1 MKRKLIGMLLAA
13 LAALSLAVPA
23 MAADSTVAGVYNV
36 TVESGYVSTV
46 TVTPLDGNGVA
57 VQSTSATVND
67 TQTTNFYAEAER
79 LKLTYSGGNSG
90 AFYLVMSLNADKTT
104 PSAGDIVYIDQETAS
119 NSVEFTVNPS
129 ELTGGKTYYLYLS
142 GSGTDGIKSL
152 TKVASYSYYAP
163 YVLGDVDGMNGITS
177 QDASLIL
184 QCLVNRV
191 TLTDIQRQ
199 AADVNKNSKMEANDA
214 SYILQKLVNR
224 IGDFSEIFVTN

>member
-13 LAALSLAVPA
+13 LTALSLAVPA

-36 TVESGYVSTV
+36 TVESGYASTV
-46 TVTPLDGNGVA
+46 TVTPLDRDGVA

-67 TQTTNFYAEAER
+67 TQTTNFYAGAER

-119 NSVEFTVNPS
+119 GSVEFTINPS
-129 ELTGGKTYYLYLS
+129 ELMGGKTYYLYLS
-142 GSGTDGIKSL
+142 GSGTDGITSL

-163 YVLGDVDGMNGITS
+163 YVLGDVNEDKVV
-177 QDASLIL
+177 DAKDATKILRYTVNLETFSSGQSL
-184 QCLVNRV
+184 
-191 TLTDIQRQ
+191 
-199 AADVNKNSKMEANDA
+199 AGDVNGDNVVDA
-214 SYILQKLVNR
+214 KDATKILRYTVNLDTL
-224 IGDFSEIFVTN
+224 G

>member
-13 LAALSLAVPA
+13 LTALSLAVPA

-36 TVESGYVSTV
+36 TVESGYVSAV

-57 VQSTSATVND
+57 VPSTSATVND
-67 TQTTNFYAEAER
+67 TQTTNFYAGAER

-119 NSVEFTVNPS
+119 DSVEFTINPS

-142 GSGTDGIKSL
+142 GSGTDGITSL

-163 YVLGDVDGMNGITS
+163 YVRGDANMDNTVDARDATAVLRHSVG
-177 QDASLIL
+177 QDRLSGNALLAGDADLNETVDARDATAIL
-184 QCLVNRV
+184 RKSVGY
-191 TLTDIQRQ
+191 DW
-199 AADVNKNSKMEANDA
+199 
-214 SYILQKLVNR
+214 
-224 IGDFSEIFVTN
+224 